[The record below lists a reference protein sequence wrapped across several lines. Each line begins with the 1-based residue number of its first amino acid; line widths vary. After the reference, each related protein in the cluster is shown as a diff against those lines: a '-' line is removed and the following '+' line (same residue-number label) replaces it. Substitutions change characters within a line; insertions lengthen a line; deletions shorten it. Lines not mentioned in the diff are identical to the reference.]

1 MEIKFP
7 KSIYSIDQILR
18 ASYVFTDQAYI
29 HLDDDEKYVYVYV
42 DAKDQS
48 DLSNVQGELKNEVL
62 AQVLRESISVRTK
75 NIRELIFQRAMSSSM
90 IVPDNHFSNL
100 QTEECIDVDLGPIL
114 KDWFDGEGD
123 KK

>member
-1 MEIKFP
+1 MEIKFS

-18 ASYVFTDQAYI
+18 AAYVFTDQAYI

-42 DAKDQS
+42 EAKEQS

-75 NIRELIFQRAMSSSM
+75 SIRDLIFQRAMSSSM

-100 QTEECIDVDLGPIL
+100 QLEECDAIDLELIL
-114 KDWFDGEGD
+114 KDWFDGERD

>member
-7 KSIYSIDQILR
+7 KSIYSIEQILR
-18 ASYVFTDQAYI
+18 AAYVFTDQAYI
-29 HLDDDEKYVYVYV
+29 HLDDDEKYIYVYM
-42 DAKDQS
+42 DAKEQS
-48 DLSNVQGELKNEVL
+48 DLSNIQGELKNEVL

-75 NIRELIFQRAMSSSM
+75 SIRDLIFQRAMSSSM

-100 QTEECIDVDLGPIL
+100 QSEECLAVDLEPIL
-114 KDWFDGEGD
+114 KDWFDGESD